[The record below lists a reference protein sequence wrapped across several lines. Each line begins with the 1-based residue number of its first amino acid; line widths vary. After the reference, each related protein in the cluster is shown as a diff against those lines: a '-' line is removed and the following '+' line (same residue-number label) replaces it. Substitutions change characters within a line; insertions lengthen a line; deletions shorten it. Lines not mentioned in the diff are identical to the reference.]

1 MNQKSFK
8 LMLVVLVTVL
18 ALPLWISAEGATG
31 GAAKGSADPGEKV
44 NINTASTSELVAL
57 PGIGPKIAEK
67 IVSYRQ
73 EHGKFQKLED
83 LMAVKGIGEKKFA
96 QLKPYITVQ

>member
-1 MNQKSFK
+1 MDKRSFK
-8 LMLVVLVTVL
+8 MMLVVMLTLL
-18 ALPLWISAEGATG
+18 ALPLWLPAEGATSG
-31 GAAKGSADPGEKV
+31 SAKGNVDPGEKV

-67 IVSYRQ
+67 IIAYRQ

>member
-31 GAAKGSADPGEKV
+31 GGAKGSADPGEKV